1 MSDAVTWGAIVTAI
15 GALATIVGFWTR
27 YSDRITK
34 AEAAAAAAATA
45 AAEAKRAA
53 EAAIAEVKRTSEAAI
68 AEAKREAQA
77 ASQHAAELAA
87 KLYQVEIWSRDEFVR
102 KSSFEMVVSRLER
115 GFAELKQDISGRLD
129 RMTDRIETIKSNS
142 PQH

>member
-34 AEAAAAAAATA
+34 AEAAAAATA

-68 AEAKREAQA
+68 GEAKRDAQA

>member
-34 AEAAAAAAATA
+34 AEAAAAVAATA
-45 AAEAKRAA
+45 A
-53 EAAIAEVKRTSEAAI
+53 